1 MKLRGQGRGWGR
13 ESLAPEHSV
22 LTPALDSEVIF
33 GSAFKQCPSVTLKR
47 HSTCRL
53 RPSDARSWG
62 IISKSHNG
70 LQGAHITG
78 SPMRSQDRRG
88 LCVGLAAQVGGGFG
102 SEAGLSHRVE
112 KSTPK
117 TEPTARPQSLEV
129 PTSS

>member
-1 MKLRGQGRGWGR
+1 MRVWPRTQC
-13 ESLAPEHSV
+13 AD
-22 LTPALDSEVIF
+22 PALDSEVIF